1 MPLPLLPALGAIGS
15 QLAAG
20 AAMTAGAALAT
31 PVVEGLFGRDAEGMA
46 QGMAEAGAQDP
57 LQRASEM
64 DVVLD
69 LQYQQMLQRALG
81 RMAMNPGPRK
91 STLSDD
97 QAIQDFLVSNGIQV
111 GQQMRA
117 QMGPTSVMDML
128 ARMGM
133 E

>member
-1 MPLPLLPALGAIGS
+1 M
-15 QLAAG
+15 AAG

-31 PVVEGLFGRDAEGMA
+31 PVVEGLFGRSAEGVA
-46 QGMAEAGAQDP
+46 RGMAEAASQDP

-64 DVVLD
+64 DTALD
-69 LQYQQMLQRALG
+69 LQYQQMLQRSLG
-81 RMAMNPGPRK
+81 KMAMNPGPRR
-91 STLSDD
+91 SALMDD
-97 QAIQDFLVSNGIQV
+97 EAIQDFLVSNGIQV